1 VWYASGKPA
10 IAQGCGANNPN
21 CVTPDRQIW
30 ANDFGAVCN
39 GSTDDS
45 IALQNTINVGQSLGI
60 PVKFKGPCAINSALS
75 MTASVDFSG
84 ATPQAFL
91 IASHQ
96 GIIVA
101 NQNVGDSGD
110 STIDGSLIQVGS
122 GGIGIVYN
130 SSGGLRIINNKIN
143 GNGTVLFGI
152 QMALAP
158 GVFTADLFVTGN
170 SIEGISGT
178 GAGIALQRAGSTG
191 GFEAVMITGNELS
204 GGFCLLIPFD
214 ANGVWLSNL
223 TATGNTCL
231 LQGSSTAV
239 GFFMDSINGATV
251 TSNFV
256 QGVSTGT
263 NIVFAIGPHGL
274 TAANCVIGITPY
286 VGLTSAAS
294 TLGSCTAIAPH

>member
-1 VWYASGKPA
+1 MIDINTPAGSPVYLHDFAMSWNAAASNGTAA
-10 IAQGCGANNPN
+10 IT
-21 CVTPDRQIW
+21 V
-30 ANDFGAVCN
+30 
-39 GSTDDS
+39 GSPTS
-45 IALQNTINVGQSLGI
+45 ENAGSKFERLTINGNVSAGL
-60 PVKFKGPCAINSALS
+60 NSIR
-75 MTASVDFSG
+75 ASNWNISNSTIV
-84 ATPQAFL
+84 
-91 IASHQ
+91 ASHQ

-110 STIDGSLIQVGS
+110 STIDGNLIQVGS

-178 GAGIALQRAGSTG
+178 GAGIALQRAGSTR

-239 GFFMDSINGATV
+239 GLFMDSINGATV

-256 QGVSTGT
+256 QGVSTGS